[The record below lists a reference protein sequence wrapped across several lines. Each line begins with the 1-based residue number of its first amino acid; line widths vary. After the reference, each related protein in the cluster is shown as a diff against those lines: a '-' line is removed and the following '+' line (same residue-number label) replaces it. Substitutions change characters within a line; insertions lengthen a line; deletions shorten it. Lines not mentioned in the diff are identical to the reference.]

1 MGAAGSSGRK
11 PVGHY
16 LQNVSCYVLV
26 VGPESTTHMVAQRLP
41 ASNVVNEN
49 HLGTHLANEISKVA
63 IYIPKMKISMRL
75 CGRSMAWV
83 SQNLLFF
90 SSSWWETLT

>member
-1 MGAAGSSGRK
+1 
-11 PVGHY
+11 
-16 LQNVSCYVLV
+16 
-26 VGPESTTHMVAQRLP
+26 MVAQRLP

-75 CGRSMAWV
+75 C
-83 SQNLLFF
+83 
-90 SSSWWETLT
+90 E